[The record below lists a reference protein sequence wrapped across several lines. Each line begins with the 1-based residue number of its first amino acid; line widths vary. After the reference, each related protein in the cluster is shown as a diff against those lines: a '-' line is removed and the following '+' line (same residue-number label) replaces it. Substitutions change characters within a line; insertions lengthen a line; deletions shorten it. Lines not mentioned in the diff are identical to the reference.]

1 MDSLSNACQLSN
13 YRSNFLWGGN
23 VVFGY
28 IVVMELL
35 QIPKKGEFK
44 VSSDDKSDA
53 VLMFGTSYS
62 EVLTSRAHRSALG
75 SKAVKLDN
83 NTMMPPAI
91 EGGQRI
97 AMVENCHTPMSPK

>member
-1 MDSLSNACQLSN
+1 MLYVYL
-13 YRSNFLWGGN
+13 
-23 VVFGY
+23 
-28 IVVMELL
+28 
-35 QIPKKGEFK
+35 
-44 VSSDDKSDA
+44 
-53 VLMFGTSYS
+53 VLHTL
-62 EVLTSRAHRSALG
+62 LTSRAHRSALG

>member
-1 MDSLSNACQLSN
+1 
-13 YRSNFLWGGN
+13 
-23 VVFGY
+23 
-28 IVVMELL
+28 
-35 QIPKKGEFK
+35 
-44 VSSDDKSDA
+44 
-53 VLMFGTSYS
+53 MFGTSYS

>member
-1 MDSLSNACQLSN
+1 MLFWGSIVHASTCILTF
-13 YRSNFLWGGN
+13 FL
-23 VVFGY
+23 
-28 IVVMELL
+28 
-35 QIPKKGEFK
+35 K
-44 VSSDDKSDA
+44 VRIFCTT
-53 VLMFGTSYS
+53 L
-62 EVLTSRAHRSALG
+62 LTSRAQRSALG